1 MKEALTN
8 PHAGY
13 YTTRDTVF
21 GAAGDFVTAPEVSQI
36 LGELV
41 GVWAALEWTAAGS
54 PPACRIVEVGP
65 GRGTLV
71 ADMLRGVGHV
81 PGFLGGATLHLVE
94 VSPTLRAAQWAT
106 LGCGLEGSTTPSP
119 PPPSLDGEPR
129 AVAHAGGRPIPVRWH
144 ASLATLPPSAPP
156 TLYIAHEF
164 VDALPVH
171 QFVRVAKPPPRGGSG
186 SITRSGPLP
195 RLPPTAAWRE
205 RLVDVRPSGHG
216 LRWVLAP
223 GDTPASRTLLP
234 RRLAQLGAAEASK
247 LDALE
252 LCPAGAAFAADL
264 AYRVAS
270 CGGSALIMDYGRGGS
285 PYGDSLVALRSHG
298 AVPPL
303 AAPGTADL
311 SARVDF
317 GALGDAVADVPGG
330 CSHGPITQAV
340 LLGGLGLTERLHALA
355 DAAPDDAAVD
365 ALVQGATRLVAPDS
379 QGGMGDTYVGMA
391 ITPVGRK
398 PVPF

>member
-21 GAAGDFVTAPEVSQI
+21 GAGGDFTTAPEVSQL

-41 GVWAALEWTAAGS
+41 GVWAALEWQAAGS
-54 PPACRIVEVGP
+54 PAACRIVEIGP
-65 GRGTLV
+65 GRGTLA
-71 ADMLRGVGHV
+71 ADLVRGVANV
-81 PGFLGGATLHLVE
+81 PRFLAGSSLHFIE

-106 LGCGLEGSTTPSP
+106 LQCSAEGGNTPGP
-119 PPPSLDGEPR
+119 APDLTGDAPR
-129 AVAHAGGRPIPVRWH
+129 AIAHVGGRPLPVHWH
-144 ASLATLPPSAPP
+144 ASLAALPPSPIP

-186 SITRSGPLP
+186 GSSRRGPHLLLP
-195 RLPPTAAWRE
+195 STAAWRE
-205 RLVDVRPSGHG
+205 RLVDVRPSGRG

-234 RRLAQLGAAEASK
+234 RRLAQLSDSDAA
-247 LDALE
+247 ALE
-252 LCPAGAAFAADL
+252 SLEVCPAGAAFAADI
-264 AYRVAS
+264 AARVAG
-270 CGGSALIMDYGRGGS
+270 CGGSALIMDYGRGAP
-285 PYGDSLVALRSHG
+285 PYGDSLVALKAHG
-298 AVPPL
+298 PVHPL

-317 GALGDAVADVPGG
+317 GALAAAVSDVAGARP
-330 CSHGPITQAV
+330 HGPISQAA
-340 LLGGLGLTERLHALA
+340 LLGGLGLTARLEALA
-355 DAAPDDAAVD
+355 AAAADDDAVD
-365 ALVQGATRLVAPDS
+365 ALVAGATRLVAPDAE
-379 QGGMGDTYVGMA
+379 GGMGDTYVALA
-391 ITPVGRK
+391 IAPAGRA